1 MRSTFSI
8 LYYINRSKVK
18 ADGTTAIMC
27 RITIDGKKSVFA
39 TGHYCDPDDWKAKT
53 GEVKDIR
60 TNNMLNDLRARIETA
75 YENLLKDAGMVTA
88 KMLKNEITDVAVTPT
103 TLLKAGEEER
113 ERLRIRAEVINST
126 SSYRQSK
133 STQAYLHEYLLSLN
147 MRDIAFEDIT
157 EEFGW
162 GYKLYLKGKGCGA
175 GHINHCLTWL
185 NRLIYVAVDREI
197 IRFNPL
203 ADVPYEKK
211 PDYKLKH
218 ISRAE
223 LQWIMEHPMSDRLQ
237 ELTRRAF
244 IFSAFTGLSYVDMRR
259 LRPSNIGVTADGRYY
274 IRINRKKTDVESF
287 IPLHPVTE
295 RILALY
301 NTTDESRPIFPL
313 PNRNMIWYCIHEI
326 GIMAGVKENLS
337 YHDSR
342 HTFGTLMLSAGIP
355 IESISKMMG
364 HTSIRTTQI
373 YARVTDDK
381 ISEDM
386 DRLMEKR
393 NSMVHV

>member
-18 ADGTTAIMC
+18 ADGTTSIMC
-27 RITIDGKKSVFA
+27 RITIDGRKSVFT
-39 TGHYCDPDDWKAKT
+39 TGHYCNPNDWNAKT
-53 GEVKDIR
+53 GEVKEIR
-60 TNNMLNDLRARIETA
+60 TNNMLNDLRARLQTS

-88 KMLKNEITDVAVTPT
+88 EMLKNEITCVATTPT

-113 ERLRIRAEVINST
+113 ERLRIRAEVIKST

-133 STQAYLHEYLLSLN
+133 SSQAYLHEYLLSLN

-244 IFSAFTGLSYVDMRR
+244 IFSAFTGLSYVDVQR
-259 LRPSNIGVTADGRYY
+259 LRPSNIGVTAEGKYY

-287 IPLHPVTE
+287 IPLHPVAE
-295 RILALY
+295 QILALY
-301 NTTDESRPIFPL
+301 NTTDESRPVFPL
-313 PNRNMIWYCIHEI
+313 PNRNMIWFCIHEI

-364 HTSIRTTQI
+364 HTNIRTTQI

-393 NSMVHV
+393 SLQK

>member
-1 MRSTFSI
+1 M
-8 LYYINRSKVK
+8 
-18 ADGTTAIMC
+18 
-27 RITIDGKKSVFA
+27 
-39 TGHYCDPDDWKAKT
+39 
-53 GEVKDIR
+53 
-60 TNNMLNDLRARIETA
+60 
-75 YENLLKDAGMVTA
+75 
-88 KMLKNEITDVAVTPT
+88 
-103 TLLKAGEEER
+103 
-113 ERLRIRAEVINST
+113 
-126 SSYRQSK
+126 
-133 STQAYLHEYLLSLN
+133 
-147 MRDIAFEDIT
+147 
-157 EEFGW
+157 
-162 GYKLYLKGKGCGA
+162 
-175 GHINHCLTWL
+175 

-211 PDYKLKH
+211 PDYKLKQ
-218 ISRAE
+218 ISCAE
-223 LQWIMEHPMSDRLQ
+223 LQWRMEHPMSDRLQ

-244 IFSAFTGLSYVDMRR
+244 IFSAFTGLSYVDMQR
-259 LRPSNIGVTADGRYY
+259 LRPSNIGITVDGRYY

-287 IPLHPVTE
+287 IPLQ
-295 RILALY
+295 LY